1 MNSPDLTHRKITGDA
16 AATARLQHL
25 PVSLFSVV
33 MGLSGLT
40 IAWRKALTIGELNTG
55 PATAM
60 AALTIG
66 IFITIAA
73 LYLTKVVRH
82 RDSVLAELHHPI
94 KLNFFGTIPVSLVLL
109 SIISMPMSHTL
120 AQGFWL
126 TGVVMQFTVLMV
138 VMNAWMHQKQF
149 KTDHL
154 NPAWFIPAVGNI
166 LVPLSGIDLGF
177 VETSW
182 FFFSVGLLFWL
193 VLLTIVFNRILF
205 HEPIPIKLMPTLF
218 ILIAP
223 PAIGFMSY
231 LKLTDSY
238 DSFAHV
244 LYYNAL
250 FFTALLAVQF
260 RHFLRLPFFLSSWAY
275 SFPLAAVTTASW
287 RMFEITAKPGV
298 QSIALALLAITST
311 VILTLFVKTALAVS
325 RDQICV
331 PD

>member
-1 MNSPDLTHRKITGDA
+1 MSSFESNRADDGTAG
-16 AATARLQHL
+16 ARLQHF
-25 PVSLFSVV
+25 PVSIFSVI

-40 IAWRKALTIGELNTG
+40 IAWRKALTVGQIGTG
-55 PATAM
+55 AASVMTAV
-60 AALTIG
+60 
-66 IFITIAA
+66 TIAVFFLIA
-73 LYLTKVVRH
+73 GLYVTKLVRH
-82 RDSVLAELHHPI
+82 RASVLAELRHPI
-94 KLNFFGTIPVSLVLL
+94 KLNFFGAIPVSLVLL
-109 SIISMPMSHTL
+109 SIISLPMNESL
-120 AQGFWL
+120 ARGFWIA
-126 TGVVMQFTVLMV
+126 GVVLQFSILMM
-138 VMNAWMHQKQF
+138 VMNAWMHHKHF

-166 LVPLSGIDLGF
+166 LVPVSGVDLGF

-205 HEPIPIKLMPTLF
+205 HDPIPSKLMPTLF

-223 PAIGFMSY
+223 PAVGFIAY
-231 LKLTDSY
+231 LKLTGSHDA
-238 DSFAHV
+238 FAHV

-287 RMFEITAKPGV
+287 LMSEKSAQPGMQWV
-298 QSIALALLAITST
+298 ALILLAVMSLIMALLIIKT
-311 VILTLFVKTALAVS
+311 VIAVI
-325 RDQICV
+325 RGQICV